1 MEILEE
7 VGWGLKLAEKLKKS
21 SCLRKKAEIGCEL
34 STRKLEKRQLYMW
47 YSRRTRPGK
56 ADRLG
61 HVVLGIQVGTL
72 RLDKS
77 QKEDLK
83 PSEMRKAH
91 MSVCVCVCVY
101 AHRKFGSCYVM
112 QLCFCS
118 RLFLK
123 NVRQNAHKIL
133 HPSVKTVKSS
143 T

>member
-91 MSVCVCVCVY
+91 MSECVCVCVCTQEVW
-101 AHRKFGSCYVM
+101 KL
-112 QLCFCS
+112 LCDAT
-118 RLFLK
+118 LFLFQIVFK
-123 NVRQNAHKIL
+123 KCKTKCTQNFT
-133 HPSVKTVKSS
+133 SQC
-143 T
+143 